1 MKECMKKMKLDGKK
15 RGSAAENVDYD
26 TAKHECK
33 NGYKKALFSAGGDV
47 KKADRELKRGGAE
60 ASIEAAKSCDATPKE
75 CRAARKAAFMES
87 SGEDDDAAEGE
98 GTVRF
103 NIDAIREAAV
113 DYVDAKE
120 EAAEAAGAGTPGGP
134 LRRLQVLNRH
144 LTETS
149 AKTATKSEA
158 TTEGCTGGIVCG
170 DKCIAKDPLDAI
182 RKYTTDDVGLDTA
195 VFDANAPTLCDLIE
209 FGDKEVDEVGEAATE
224 TTIHFEGVFYGG
236 EYHSDTGRTTHGDDS
251 DKVAMKN
258 ALIEYFT
265 ASGFPDAKVFESSKE
280 FIEGATTTKEVCFT
294 ANVGGYDNADA
305 AKEHARRMRK
315 SKNEDENGSFDE
327 DAVLDKV
334 RATKAWKGR
343 PSLTAGRRR
352 LTEDGLN
359 VTGSTTGQKLKTV
372 PETDTDDAA
381 CPTTSPFKCAD
392 GSCKPSEKDCG
403 GGASAC
409 PEKSPFKCADGATT
423 SGFKCKPCAECK
435 NCLFKCEPHGL
446 QRTPNADKLIW
457 GKTDEYA
464 RFCGAA
470 DTYYTEYCNEA
481 SPDKGA
487 CYDHLVEMC
496 CDGADGGPSA
506 ACLGEG
512 AFVNPP
518 YDKVCCHPAVPAH
531 DPSKN
536 GGKGETTCESPKA
549 GGGSPASCTAAN
561 NYCCDAL
568 TTEFN
573 HATGKCEATWDD
585 AKIVAYMDKGWEF
598 KLWASADAGSC
609 KEPVTGGG
617 DTKSCFYHKWGR
629 QDDGTNKCRDRE
641 PYESTDPIL
650 MTTMGDDRDACCKPP
665 PPYTGC
671 PSTTAPAGPCR
682 PLEDAGFHCYT
693 DMAAYQRS
701 MDAVYE
707 ANDLAGMMAGIVISG
722 MKLTDSCPAETFQAP
737 PYKCGQLFDFVKLS
751 DASPTPDRGVCEH
764 YNERC
769 CATSLPVNEDGTK
782 APAGSGTTDPKN
794 PAAGTDTTDPKTP
807 AAGSGTT
814 DPAKPAAGTGTT
826 DPAKPAEGTGTTD
839 PAKPAEGTGTTDAA
853 APKPLG

>member
-1 MKECMKKMKLDGKK
+1 MKKMKLDGKK

-144 LTETS
+144 LTRNNTVTETS

-392 GSCKPSEKDCG
+392 GICKPSEKDCSGWVTGGCPTTSPFKCADGSCKPSEKDCG

-409 PEKSPFKCADGATT
+409 PTTSPFKCADGSCKPSEKDCGGGASACPTT
-423 SGFKCKPCAECK
+423 SPFKCADGSCKPCAECK
-435 NCLFKCEPHGL
+435 NCVFECPGGMK
-446 QRTPNADKLIW
+446 RIPNVDKLIW
-457 GKTDEYA
+457 ATIAGDA
-464 RFCGAA
+464 RSCGAA

-481 SPDKGA
+481 SDKG
-487 CYDHLVEMC
+487 CYDHLVKTC
-496 CDGADGGPSA
+496 CDG
-506 ACLGEG
+506 
-512 AFVNPP
+512 
-518 YDKVCCHPAVPAH
+518 
-531 DPSKN
+531 
-536 GGKGETTCESPKA
+536 TTR
-549 GGGSPASCTAAN
+549 
-561 NYCCDAL
+561 
-568 TTEFN
+568 
-573 HATGKCEATWDD
+573 
-585 AKIVAYMDKGWEF
+585 
-598 KLWASADAGSC
+598 
-609 KEPVTGGG
+609 VT
-617 DTKSCFYHKWGR
+617 
-629 QDDGTNKCRDRE
+629 
-641 PYESTDPIL
+641 
-650 MTTMGDDRDACCKPP
+650 
-665 PPYTGC
+665 
-671 PSTTAPAGPCR
+671 
-682 PLEDAGFHCYT
+682 
-693 DMAAYQRS
+693 
-701 MDAVYE
+701 
-707 ANDLAGMMAGIVISG
+707 
-722 MKLTDSCPAETFQAP
+722 
-737 PYKCGQLFDFVKLS
+737 
-751 DASPTPDRGVCEH
+751 TPDPLADYTRM
-764 YNERC
+764 
-769 CATSLPVNEDGTK
+769 
-782 APAGSGTTDPKN
+782 KN
-794 PAAGTDTTDPKTP
+794 DCMKEGKEWTPNAAGT
-807 AAGSGTT
+807 AGM
-814 DPAKPAAGTGTT
+814 
-826 DPAKPAEGTGTTD
+826 
-839 PAKPAEGTGTTDAA
+839 
-853 APKPLG
+853 